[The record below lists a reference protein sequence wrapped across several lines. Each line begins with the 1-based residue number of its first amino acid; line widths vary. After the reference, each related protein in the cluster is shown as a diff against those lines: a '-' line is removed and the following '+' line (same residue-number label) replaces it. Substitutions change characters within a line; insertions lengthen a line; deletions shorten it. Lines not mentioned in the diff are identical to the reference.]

1 MNSIYTVDRIT
12 IKQILPALSSGL
24 WYEFPGT
31 SNIKASDFLP
41 MQLKA
46 SYPYFPTNM
55 TSMFDP
61 WSIEQSNRDAVVT
74 FSTGVKSM
82 LVENLGWTRE
92 QAKETR
98 LRLSVFEKDWD
109 APGMELYDEL

>member
-1 MNSIYTVDRIT
+1 MNSIYTVDRIE
-12 IKQILPALSSGL
+12 IKQIMPALSSVL
-24 WYEFPGT
+24 WYEFQET
-31 SNIKASDFLP
+31 SNIKTLVFLP
-41 MQLKA
+41 VQPKV

-74 FSTGVKSM
+74 FSTGVKRM

-92 QAKETR
+92 QAIETR
-98 LRLSVFEKDWD
+98 LRLSVSEEDWD